1 MLKISKLKII
11 NYKLFQ
17 NVIIEM
23 NDTMNIFVGE
33 NDSGKTT
40 ILEALSMVLTG
51 KIGGSNIANRVNLD
65 WFNTNVRKGFIEAIK
80 AGNTPAL
87 PTIEIE
93 AYFSAPD
100 KDEISTKVYKG
111 TNNSLHEDTEG
122 VKVEILFDTQYS
134 TVYKQLLSDGKIKD
148 IPIEYYKV
156 NFRSFAI
163 PEYYAQTTA
172 KKVACIDTTKR
183 DYGPVLSRFVS
194 GSINEYL
201 TEEDMTELR
210 HAYRANRHEFTD
222 NQAVKR
228 LNEKL
233 QQSHSFDGKV
243 ITLNLRESGID
254 EWKGDMSISLDGI
267 PLENSGLGTQNM
279 FKSEIF
285 LLQNSDVDILI
296 IEEPEN
302 NLSYANMS
310 VLISKL
316 SESKEKQ
323 LFISTHSSFV
333 ANKLGLQYLHLV
345 ANNGIIPFK
354 MLSQDTYDYFLKLP
368 GYNTLRILLANHAI
382 LVEGP
387 ADELIVQRA
396 YIDNYGK
403 QPIEA
408 GIDVVTVDSLA
419 FQRYCELSS
428 LIKKPITIVTDN
440 DGNVQ
445 KVKERYKKY
454 GELVTLCVESD
465 NSLNTLEPSVL
476 AVNLDNFEE
485 FKAIVYY
492 GKDIESR
499 DIESIKN
506 FMLGNKTE
514 WSMRVLTSKKRIK
527 YPTYILE
534 AIGIADKHRSDVDEY
549 LNEKEKDH
557 YAAARNKDS

>member
-1 MLKISKLKII
+1 MMLKISKLKII

-80 AGNTPAL
+80 AGNSPAL
-87 PTIEIE
+87 PIIEIE
-93 AYFSAPD
+93 AFFSAPD

-534 AIGIADKHRSDVDEY
+534 AIGIADKHRSDVDE
-549 LNEKEKDH
+549 
-557 YAAARNKDS
+557 